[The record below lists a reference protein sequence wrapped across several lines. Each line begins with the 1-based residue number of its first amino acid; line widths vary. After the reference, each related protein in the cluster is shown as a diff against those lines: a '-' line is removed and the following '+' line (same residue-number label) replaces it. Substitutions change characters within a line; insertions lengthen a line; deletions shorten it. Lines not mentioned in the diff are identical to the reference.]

1 MYLKTL
7 ASLLL
12 SFTLLISC
20 SDSTDNRSTN
30 SYFILSQINSL
41 QCDIYLLN
49 NGLQEVKKEFLTSLD
64 TLIKTNRCET
74 SLIKQLK
81 TNEENVTEL
90 TELIDIQVK
99 NIADI
104 LIFKTINK
112 KEYNSV
118 ILVDSV
124 NLINEFKVR
133 KSIKKIDTI
142 FSQNQKVVKLFRK
155 TIDTDCN
162 FKNDWLHYS
171 YKIQFGLENGEIKPS
186 FSLYLKSPKY
196 KWEQYIDLLTLK
208 KNILNHQLIL
218 LRSLQK
224 K

>member
-133 KSIKKIDTI
+133 KSIKKIDII
-142 FSQNQKVVKLFRK
+142 FSQTQKVVKLFRK

>member
-1 MYLKTL
+1 M
-7 ASLLL
+7 
-12 SFTLLISC
+12 
-20 SDSTDNRSTN
+20 
-30 SYFILSQINSL
+30 
-41 QCDIYLLN
+41 
-49 NGLQEVKKEFLTSLD
+49 KKEFLTSLD

>member
-20 SDSTDNRSTN
+20 SDSTDNRTTN

-142 FSQNQKVVKLFRK
+142 FSQTQKVVKLFRK